1 MKGMF
6 NRKKPDPNIIRD
18 LKQLVLKKFNLPEST
33 ILSIAELSCH
43 EPGCPPS
50 ETVITAREA
59 DGRVTN
65 WRIHKPINEVQ
76 KVDINNLKTLFFS
89 KTNILFLRFFKI
101 FILS

>member
-43 EPGCPPS
+43 EPGCPPT
-50 ETVITAREA
+50 ETVITARET

-65 WRIHKPINEVQ
+65 WRIHKPINKVQ
-76 KVDINNLKTLFFS
+76 KVDINNLK
-89 KTNILFLRFFKI
+89 I
-101 FILS
+101 

>member
-43 EPGCPPS
+43 EPGCPPT
-50 ETVITAREA
+50 ETVITARET

-65 WRIHKPINEVQ
+65 WRIHKPIN
-76 KVDINNLKTLFFS
+76 
-89 KTNILFLRFFKI
+89 
-101 FILS
+101 

>member
-43 EPGCPPS
+43 EPGCPPT
-50 ETVITAREA
+50 ETVITAR
-59 DGRVTN
+59 
-65 WRIHKPINEVQ
+65 
-76 KVDINNLKTLFFS
+76 
-89 KTNILFLRFFKI
+89 
-101 FILS
+101 

>member
-18 LKQLVLKKFNLPEST
+18 LKQQVLKKFNLPEST

-43 EPGCPPS
+43 EPGCPPT
-50 ETVITAREA
+50 ETVITARET
-59 DGRVTN
+59 DGRVTK

-76 KVDINNLKTLFFS
+76 KVDINNLKT
-89 KTNILFLRFFKI
+89 
-101 FILS
+101 

>member
-18 LKQLVLKKFNLPEST
+18 LKQLVLKKFNLPESA

-43 EPGCPPS
+43 EPGCPPT
-50 ETVITAREA
+50 ETVITARET

-76 KVDINNLKTLFFS
+76 KVDINNLKT
-89 KTNILFLRFFKI
+89 
-101 FILS
+101 

>member
-43 EPGCPPS
+43 EPGCPPT
-50 ETVITAREA
+50 ETVITAREV

-76 KVDINNLKTLFFS
+76 KVDINNLKPNFFLKLTFS
-89 KTNILFLRFFKI
+89 F
-101 FILS
+101 